1 MTLPDTPLTPEDL
14 DRIEAAE
21 SETRRRRALFAIGGS
36 CIAALVVVVSV
47 QWAVDTP
54 DEATVPEFELTA
66 LEGEPFQRTF
76 DLSTGDGE
84 PFQLTS
90 VVGAPTVLNFFAT
103 WCAPCRAELPE
114 FEEVSQEFV
123 DDVAFL
129 GVNTRE
135 TDVDGARALIDETGV
150 TFPVAVG
157 DDGDL
162 FEIIGGL
169 GMPTTAFIDADG
181 VIVEVHT
188 GALDDDSLRD
198 KIESNFG

>member
-21 SETRRRRALFAIGGS
+21 ADTKRRRVALWLVLG
-36 CIAALVVVVSV
+36 CIAGLVFVVSV
-47 QWAVDTP
+47 QWATDTP
-54 DEATVPEFELTA
+54 SEASVPEFELTT
-66 LEGEPFQRTF
+66 L
-76 DLSTGDGE
+76 DGE

-90 VVGAPTVLNFFAT
+90 IVGTPTVMNFFAT

-114 FEEVSQEFV
+114 FEEVSQDV
-123 DDVAFL
+123 AADVAFL

-135 TDVDGARALIDETGV
+135 TDVDGALALLDETGV
-150 TFPVAVG
+150 TFPVVLG

-169 GMPTTAFIDADG
+169 GMPTTAFVDADG
-181 VIVEVHT
+181 TIVEVHT
-188 GALDDDSLRD
+188 GALDDDALRA
-198 KIESNFG
+198 KIAANFG

>member
-1 MTLPDTPLTPEDL
+1 MTTPDTPLTPEDL
-14 DRIEAAE
+14 DRIESAE
-21 SETRRRRALFAIGGS
+21 ADTRRRRAIYAIGGA
-36 CIAALVVVVSV
+36 CIAALVFVVAV

-54 DEATVPEFELTA
+54 TEATVPEFELTT
-66 LEGEPFQRTF
+66 L
-76 DLSTGDGE
+76 DGE

-90 VVGAPTVLNFFAT
+90 IVGTPTVLNFFAT

-114 FEEVSQEFV
+114 FQAVSQELV

-135 TDVDGARALIDETGV
+135 TDIDGARALIDETGV

-169 GMPTTAFIDADG
+169 GMPTTAFIDAEG

-198 KIESNFG
+198 KIDTNFG